1 MKFQWLLFFFLSSF
15 ISFTFQ
21 IRSHTKQKDFNLSIK
36 GNIILN
42 IFRNNTEHFMINKTM
57 KEKNTMDI
65 KFEDYMKSKGKKY
78 DHVEI
83 DGILYTYNEAVK
95 LYYQQIGKS
104 NDTNHTVNSI
114 FLNQNSTLSSQINKT
129 IHNCSI
135 ENNEIWD
142 ENLNQC
148 IDNPISSEMKYSS
161 IIYYNNL
168 NKPKVDSKGNDIFG
182 YYWNESYGIS
192 SLGVSNSF
200 LTGRYLYKK
209 YQGLFNNNNLQLQI
223 DNGDINSNII
233 QNALLEGLYSK
244 TNTNKKNSTIVTY
257 SRKTDT
263 EINEDNPFSSS
274 YENIDS
280 NESNTFYEYLQKT
293 YSANSYL
300 KEKAFSF
307 DSCNGVLQQISSNK
321 ESIQYKLQELT
332 HQIHS
337 IINITSL
344 IKTNKVTVDI
354 MSQFI
359 SSYFLHQALLSNNS
373 ITSNITIPTNALS
386 LMKEFYLAEN
396 IYLYYGE
403 GEVKKYLLSFY
414 ANSILDSMK
423 QKISNEKSQIEE
435 LIAQYNNNHS
445 SNISY
450 NYNGT
455 NLSIDIP
462 NEKTFFGLI
471 DIFDRLTNNA
481 FSSQYDI
488 FTLKSIIS
496 FDLYKKKITNFDLSS
511 YITSFNYSLIHS
523 EEKQKELNY
532 LFNNT
537 QLYYVKV
544 YVNNEVIYDDY
555 FDSFEK
561 KLKAD
566 IKISKSDIYTYCKE
580 EKPKRGFMIACIS
593 LGIIL
598 FGEFFALLLLNYYKL
613 KFKN

>member
-1 MKFQWLLFFFLSSF
+1 MKFQWLLFIFLSSF

-21 IRSHTKQKDFNLSIK
+21 IRAHTKQKDINLSIK
-36 GNIILN
+36 GNLIVN
-42 IFRNNTEHFMINKTM
+42 IYRNNTEHYIINKKNLKEENSM
-57 KEKNTMDI
+57 KI
-65 KFEDYMKSKGKKY
+65 KFEDYMKSIGQKY
-78 DHVEI
+78 ENVEI
-83 DGILYTYNEAVK
+83 DGILYPYNEAVK
-95 LYYQQIGKS
+95 LYYQQIGK
-104 NDTNHTVNSI
+104 NNETNI
-114 FLNQNSTLSSQINKT
+114 FLNQNSTLNSQVNKT
-129 IHNCSI
+129 IHNCSK

-148 IDNPISSEMKYSS
+148 IDNPINSEMKYSS
-161 IIYYNNL
+161 IIYYNHL
-168 NKPKVDSKGNDIFG
+168 NKPKVDSEGKDIFG
-182 YYWNESYGIS
+182 AHWNESGGLS
-192 SLGVSNSF
+192 SLGISNSF
-200 LTGRYLYKK
+200 LTGRFLYEK
-209 YQGLFNNNNLQLQI
+209 YQKKFGLFNNNNLQLQV
-223 DNGDINSNII
+223 DNGDINTNII
-233 QNALLEGLYSK
+233 QNSLLEGLYSK
-244 TNTNKKNSTIVTY
+244 VDSNNTNSTIFTY
-257 SRKTDT
+257 SRKAEN

-274 YENIDS
+274 YENTDS
-280 NESNTFYEYLQKT
+280 SESNTYYEYLQKT
-293 YSANSYL
+293 YSVNSYQ
-300 KEKAFSF
+300 KEKLFSF
-307 DSCNGVLQQISSNK
+307 DSCNGVLQQINTNK
-321 ESIQYKLQELT
+321 ESIQYKLQTLT
-332 HQIHS
+332 NQINS

-344 IKTNKVTVDI
+344 INTNKITVDI

-359 SSYFLHQALLSNNS
+359 SSYFLHQALLSDNS

-403 GEVKKYLLSFY
+403 GEVKKYLLSSY
-414 ANSILDSMK
+414 SNSIIDSMK

-445 SNISY
+445 TNISY
-450 NYNGT
+450 KDNGT

-471 DIFDRLTNNA
+471 DIFDRLTNNT

-488 FTLKSIIS
+488 FTLKSISIS

-523 EEKQKELNY
+523 VEKQKELNY

-555 FDSFEK
+555 FYSFEK
-561 KLKAD
+561 KLNSD
-566 IKISKSDIYTYCKE
+566 IKISQNDIYTYCKE
-580 EKPKRGFMIACIS
+580 EKPKKGFMIVCIS
-593 LGIIL
+593 LGVIL